1 MQWKTALA
9 NWPRFLRQVLLFVM
23 MCLLL
28 SCLAMVVGCF
38 INDRNIESNMGQSV
52 ANVRS
57 VELLR
62 TTVDFVDE
70 NGDFQSP
77 PTGLLYPV
85 GLEEG
90 QRVRV
95 EYDRTDPNVV
105 RVAGRTWTLSLLPA
119 TSIAVVAFLVVTPL
133 WWLSLRAT
141 RATRR
146 LPRVYQKVNKGSL
159 LLSDGM
165 EN

>member
-9 NWPRFLRQVLLFVM
+9 NWPRLLRQVLLFLM
-23 MCLLL
+23 ICLLL

-119 TSIAVVAFLVVTPL
+119 TSIAVVAFLVVAPL
-133 WWLSLRAT
+133 WWSSLRAT
-141 RATRR
+141 RR
-146 LPRVYQKVNKGSL
+146 LQRDPQKVNRGSL
-159 LLSDGM
+159 SLSDEM

>member
-9 NWPRFLRQVLLFVM
+9 NWPRLLRQVLLFVII
-23 MCLLL
+23 CLLL

-119 TSIAVVAFLVVTPL
+119 TSIAVVAFLVVAPL
-133 WWLSLRAT
+133 WWSSLRAT
-141 RATRR
+141 RR
-146 LPRVYQKVNKGSL
+146 LQRDPQKVNRGSL
-159 LLSDGM
+159 SLSDEM

>member
-9 NWPRFLRQVLLFVM
+9 NWPRLLRQVLLFVII
-23 MCLLL
+23 CLLL

-119 TSIAVVAFLVVTPL
+119 TSIAVVAFLVVAPL
-133 WWLSLRAT
+133 WWLSLC
-141 RATRR
+141 ATRR
-146 LPRVYQKVNKGSL
+146 LQRDPQKVNRGSL
-159 LLSDGM
+159 SLSDEM

>member
-9 NWPRFLRQVLLFVM
+9 NWPRLLRQVLLFVII
-23 MCLLL
+23 CLLL

-119 TSIAVVAFLVVTPL
+119 TSIASVAFIVVAPL

-141 RATRR
+141 RR
-146 LPRVYQKVNKGSL
+146 LQIDPQKVNRGSL
-159 LLSDGM
+159 SLSDEM

>member
-9 NWPRFLRQVLLFVM
+9 NWPRLARQVLLFVLI
-23 MCLLL
+23 CLML
-28 SCLAMVVGCF
+28 SCMAIVAGCF
-38 INDRNIESNMGQSV
+38 INDRSIESNMGESV
-52 ANVRS
+52 ADVRS

-95 EYDRTDPNVV
+95 EYDRTDPDVV
-105 RVAGRTWTLSLLPA
+105 RVAGRKWTLSIIPA
-119 TSIAVVAFLVVTPL
+119 ASIAVVALIVAAPL
-133 WWLSLRAT
+133 WWLT
-141 RATRR
+141 VRATRR
-146 LPRVYQKVNKGSL
+146 LQRDSQKVNEGSPS
-159 LLSDGM
+159 LSDGM
-165 EN
+165 ES

>member
-9 NWPRFLRQVLLFVM
+9 NWPRLLRQVLLFVII
-23 MCLLL
+23 CLLL

-77 PTGLLYPV
+77 PTGLLYPI

-119 TSIAVVAFLVVTPL
+119 TSIAVVAFLVVAPL
-133 WWLSLRAT
+133 WWSSLRAT
-141 RATRR
+141 RR
-146 LPRVYQKVNKGSL
+146 LQRDPQKVNRGSL
-159 LLSDGM
+159 SLSDEM

>member
-23 MCLLL
+23 ICLLL

-119 TSIAVVAFLVVTPL
+119 TSIAAVSYTHLT
-133 WWLSLRAT
+133 
-141 RATRR
+141 
-146 LPRVYQKVNKGSL
+146 LPTKRIV
-159 LLSDGM
+159 
-165 EN
+165 

>member
-23 MCLLL
+23 ICLLL

-57 VELLR
+57 VEVLR

-70 NGDFQSP
+70 NGGFQSP
-77 PTGLLYPV
+77 PTGFALS
-85 GLEEG
+85 
-90 QRVRV
+90 RWS
-95 EYDRTDPNVV
+95 
-105 RVAGRTWTLSLLPA
+105 GRGAARP
-119 TSIAVVAFLVVTPL
+119 
-133 WWLSLRAT
+133 
-141 RATRR
+141 RR
-146 LPRVYQKVNKGSL
+146 I
-159 LLSDGM
+159 
-165 EN
+165 

>member
-1 MQWKTALA
+1 MQWKSIMGD
-9 NWPRFLRQVLLFVM
+9 WPRFLRQVLLF
-23 MCLLL
+23 LLL
-28 SCLAMVVGCF
+28 CLFISCAGLVVGCVL
-38 INDRNIESNMGQSV
+38 NDRAIEQNMGQSV
-52 ANVRS
+52 ASVRS

-95 EYDRTDPNVV
+95 EYDRTDPDVV
-105 RVAGRTWTLSLLPA
+105 RVAGRTWTLSLIPA
-119 TSIAVVAFLVVTPL
+119 ASIAVVGLIVAAPL
-133 WWLSLRAT
+133 WWLT
-141 RATRR
+141 VRATRR
-146 LPRVYQKVNKGSL
+146 LQRDSQKVNEGTPS
-159 LLSDGM
+159 LSDGV
-165 EN
+165 ED

>member
-23 MCLLL
+23 ICLLL
-28 SCLAMVVGCF
+28 SCLAMAVGCF

-57 VELLR
+57 VEVLR

-70 NGDFQSP
+70 NGGFQSP

-119 TSIAVVAFLVVTPL
+119 ASIAVVAFIVVAPL

-141 RATRR
+141 RR
-146 LPRVYQKVNKGSL
+146 LQRDPQKVNRGSL
-159 LLSDGM
+159 SLSDEM

>member
-9 NWPRFLRQVLLFVM
+9 NWPRLLRQVLLFVM
-23 MCLLL
+23 ICLLL

-119 TSIAVVAFLVVTPL
+119 TSIAVVTFLVVAPL
-133 WWLSLRAT
+133 WWSSLRAT
-141 RATRR
+141 RR
-146 LPRVYQKVNKGSL
+146 LQRDPQKVNRGSL
-159 LLSDGM
+159 SLSDEM